1 MPLQHEQDVSK
12 ADWFTKSGASWRQLC
27 SFGPSGFAQ
36 YARLFHP
43 ARPGDDETDPQS
55 LVDVAGD
62 LDPEV
67 LQRLVS
73 VLARHTLTPQDCY
86 FALWEGFG
94 SIYGVHP
101 VGLRHRESAVTPAF
115 PPHVLEGP
123 RVSIPGRKYLLFR
136 GPLSQAGQ
144 WGAADLTYG
153 HPRTINSPNLFWPAD
168 HAWFVATEIDVPWT
182 GIGGS
187 AELIRDLMSEGSFD
201 IERVD
206 PAQEQH

>member
-1 MPLQHEQDVSK
+1 MPLKHEQDVSN

-36 YARLFHP
+36 YAR
-43 ARPGDDETDPQS
+43 
-55 LVDVAGD
+55 
-62 LDPEV
+62 
-67 LQRLVS
+67 
-73 VLARHTLTPQDCY
+73 HTLTPQDCY

-94 SIYGVHP
+94 TIYGTHP
-101 VGLRHRESAVTPAF
+101 VGLRHRESAVPPAF
-115 PPHVLEGP
+115 PPHVMEGP
-123 RVSIPGRKYLLFR
+123 RVSIPGRNYLLFR

-153 HPRTINSPNLFWPAD
+153 HARTINSPNLFWSAD

-201 IERVD
+201 IELVD
-206 PAQEQH
+206 PAQDRP